1 MITGAP
7 PQSNLQTGV
16 GSMMPPHC
24 LPLPQGV
31 PRLPSNLNP
40 LGVHVAMYNM
50 LLLQNPHMRAKLPPL
65 PTTLGG
71 EPLSPHPL
79 YIEDCKL
86 PCTTGILWVFTTLSE
101 LLLHLSISQGSSS
114 FRYKNALSAKI
125 TTQIYT
131 TEHTN

>member
-50 LLLQNPHMRAKLPPL
+50 LLLQNPHLRAQLPPL

-71 EPLSPHPL
+71 EPLSPYTP
-79 YIEDCKL
+79 YIQGCKL
-86 PCTTGILWVFTTLSE
+86 PCITGILCVFTTLSE
-101 LLLHLSISQGSSS
+101 LLLHLSIPQG
-114 FRYKNALSAKI
+114 
-125 TTQIYT
+125 
-131 TEHTN
+131 

>member
-50 LLLQNPHMRAKLPPL
+50 LLLQNPHLRAQLPPL

-71 EPLSPHPL
+71 EPSSPHTP
-79 YIEDCKL
+79 YIQDCKL
-86 PCTTGILWVFTTLSE
+86 PCATGILWVFTTLSDPS
-101 LLLHLSISQGSSS
+101 LHLTISQGSGSLRCKS
-114 FRYKNALSAKI
+114 ALSAKI
-125 TTQIYT
+125 TIQIYT
-131 TEHTN
+131 T